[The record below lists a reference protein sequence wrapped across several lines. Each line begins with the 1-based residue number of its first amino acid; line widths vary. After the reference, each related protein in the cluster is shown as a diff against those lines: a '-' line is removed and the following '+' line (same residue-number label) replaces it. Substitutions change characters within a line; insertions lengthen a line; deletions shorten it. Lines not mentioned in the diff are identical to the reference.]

1 MTHQR
6 EVDPR
11 GEPRVLPHVK
21 VLQQAERDEHLRE
34 VMIGAHYLS
43 FFKFRIMGGGTSTSP
58 SINMMR
64 THYLSLLS
72 RGWDEHLAEYL
83 LHWPEV
89 LLLHT

>member
-11 GEPRVLPHVK
+11 GEPRVLPHVQ

-64 THYLSLLS
+64 SHYLSLLS
-72 RGWDEHLAEYL
+72 RGRDEHLAEYL